1 MALAPGPS
9 SGGAPNILAL
19 ALLCQSQ
26 HQERGDG
33 SGFFSVRVAP
43 LLQGPEGRE
52 LSPDCTESPVGCHSV
67 TLLCWGRSPPL
78 SNPTSAKAPLQ
89 VSDDL
94 CPSLESCLGPWGHK
108 ALPLMC
114 VLEEPVGELTRAG
127 IKVAATR
134 PSFTVPHRDRRP
146 LWPVLVPSQRQG
158 DQWALLRSPSTE
170 ALGSPLRPLEGRRGR
185 GPPPGGLDQPRQCPE
200 VARLDRQ
207 AGGP

>member
-1 MALAPGPS
+1 MVRDSLA
-9 SGGAPNILAL
+9 SGLPLCSKGLKGENCPLTAPRAQWAVTQSLYCAGAEA
-19 ALLCQSQ
+19 
-26 HQERGDG
+26 R
-33 SGFFSVRVAP
+33 P
-43 LLQGPEGRE
+43 LLF
-52 LSPDCTESPVGCHSV
+52 
-67 TLLCWGRSPPL
+67 PL
-78 SNPTSAKAPLQ
+78 SNPTSAEAPLQ

-114 VLEEPVGELTRAG
+114 VLDEPVGELTRAG
-127 IKVAATR
+127 IKAAATR
-134 PSFTVPHRDRRP
+134 PSFTVPHRDRQP